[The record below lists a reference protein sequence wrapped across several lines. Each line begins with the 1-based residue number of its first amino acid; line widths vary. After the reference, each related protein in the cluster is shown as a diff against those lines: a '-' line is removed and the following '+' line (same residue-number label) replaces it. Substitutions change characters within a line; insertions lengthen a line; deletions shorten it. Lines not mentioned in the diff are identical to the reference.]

1 MGILESM
8 DKTQIRTEILSG
20 LTIAIALVPE
30 AISFALI
37 VGAAPQLGLWAAVF
51 MATSTAV
58 FGGRPGLI
66 SGATGA
72 TAVIMAGLVSK
83 HGMELLPLG
92 VFVAGALQLL
102 IWATGAWKVFNRVPK
117 AAVSGFLVALA
128 LMILF
133 SQFRYLEVGSPSK
146 TGVGLTL
153 LVVGL
158 SAVAM
163 YLSSKRFKIPPALAA
178 ILIGCVVGIP
188 LGISTVGDL
197 STVSADFPSIAYP
210 EINIDLLFEVLP
222 YSLGM
227 AIAGLVESLLT
238 VDSVSHKLNLH
249 GDKGKETFAQ
259 GIGNVASG
267 LFSTIGG
274 CVLVG
279 QTNLNLAAGAKHRL
293 SAISAALGLVVI
305 ILFLSPL
312 IEAIPLAGLIG
323 VMLIVVYETGDWK
336 SLTTRSVVNLTVVL
350 STILASLLSHNLALG
365 VAVGTAIFYL
375 SKASRLDVKA

>member
-1 MGILESM
+1 MGILDPMNRS
-8 DKTQIRTEILSG
+8 QLRTEVLSG

-72 TAVIMAGLVSK
+72 TAVIMAGLVST

-92 VFVAGALQLL
+92 VFVAGGIQLL
-102 IWATGAWKVFNRVPK
+102 TWATGAWKVFNRVPK

-133 SQFRYLEVGSPSK
+133 SQFKYLEVGSPSK
-146 TGVGLTL
+146 TESGLAL
-153 LVVGL
+153 LVVAL
-158 SAVAM
+158 SAAAM
-163 YLSSKRFKIPPALAA
+163 YLSSKRFKIPPALVA
-178 ILIGCVVGIP
+178 IAIGCVIGIP
-188 LGISTVGDL
+188 LGLSTVGDL
-197 STVSADFPSIAYP
+197 SPVSASLPSIACP
-210 EINIDLLFEVLP
+210 EINISLLLKVLP

-227 AIAGLVESLLT
+227 AVAGLVESLLT

-259 GIGNVASG
+259 GIGNTISG

-279 QTNLNLAAGAKHRL
+279 QTNLNISAGAKHRL
-293 SAISAALGLVVI
+293 SAIVAALGLVAI
-305 ILFLSPL
+305 ILFLAPL

-323 VMLIVVYETGDWK
+323 VMLIVVYETGDWT
-336 SLTTRSVVNLTVVL
+336 SLTTRSALNLTVVL
-350 STILASLLSHNLALG
+350 STILVSLWSHNLALG
-365 VAVGTAIFYL
+365 VLVGSLLFYL
-375 SKASRLDVKA
+375 SKAFSRNVKG

>member
-1 MGILESM
+1 MGILGPM
-8 DKTQIRTEILSG
+8 DKAQARTEILSG

-37 VGAAPQLGLWAAVF
+37 AGAAPQLGLWAAVF

-72 TAVIMAGLVSK
+72 TAVIMAGLVAK
-83 HGMELLPLG
+83 HGIELLPLG
-92 VFVAGALQLL
+92 VFVAGALQLF
-102 IWATGAWKVFNRVPK
+102 IWATRAWKIFNRVPK

-146 TGVGLTL
+146 AEVGLTL
-153 LVVGL
+153 LVVCL
-158 SAVAM
+158 SAAAM
-163 YLSSKRFKIPPALAA
+163 YMSSQRLRIPPALVA
-178 ILIGCVVGIP
+178 ITVGCVVGIP
-188 LGISTVGDL
+188 LGIATVGDL
-197 STVSADFPSIAYP
+197 SAVSASFPSISYP
-210 EINIDLLFEVLP
+210 EISLDLLFVVLP

-227 AIAGLVESLLT
+227 AVAGLVESLLT

-259 GIGNVASG
+259 GIGNVTSG

-279 QTNLNLAAGAKHRL
+279 QTNLNIAAGAKHRL
-293 SAISAALGLVVI
+293 SAISAALGLVAI

-312 IEAIPLAGLIG
+312 IEAVPLAGLIG

-336 SLTTRSVVNLTVVL
+336 SFTTGPIVNLTVVL
-350 STILASLLSHNLALG
+350 STIIASLCSHNLALG
-365 VAVGTAIFYL
+365 VAVGTLIFYA